1 MTFNTLLTPIA
12 LAVVLS
18 GCAIIPQA
26 SAPALPAGSTVAL
39 NDSVAVGPLVATPL
53 KVVED
58 SRCPMNARCIR
69 AGEAIVTTRVS
80 DGERTVTADL
90 TLGEPAQAL
99 GYAVRLSSVTPA
111 RMTNTTLAAR
121 DYRFTYELA
130 E

>member
-1 MTFNTLLTPIA
+1 MTFKTLLTPIA
-12 LAVVLS
+12 LAAAVS
-18 GCAIIPQA
+18 GCAVIPQTA
-26 SAPALPAGSTVAL
+26 APVRPAGSAVAL
-39 NDSVAVGPLVATPL
+39 NEAVAVGPLLATPL

-69 AGEAIVTTRVS
+69 AGEAIVTTRLS
-80 DGERTVTADL
+80 DGNTTSTIDL
-90 TLGEPAQAL
+90 KLGEPVEAL
-99 GYAVRLSSVTPA
+99 GHPVLLSSVTPA

>member
-1 MTFNTLLTPIA
+1 MTFKTLLTPIA
-12 LAVVLS
+12 FATALS

-26 SAPALPAGSTVAL
+26 STPTLPAGSAVAL
-39 NDSVAVGPLVATPL
+39 NESVAVGPLVATPL

-69 AGEAIVTTRVS
+69 AGEAIVTTRLS
-80 DGERTVTADL
+80 DGNTSSMIDL
-90 TLGEPAQAL
+90 KLGEPAEAF
-99 GYAVRLSSVTPA
+99 GYPVLLSSVTPA

>member
-1 MTFNTLLTPIA
+1 MTFKTLLAPIA
-12 LAVVLS
+12 LAAAMS

-26 SAPALPAGSTVAL
+26 STPVLPTGSDVAL
-39 NDSVAVGPLVATPL
+39 NESVTVGPLIATPL

-69 AGEAIVTTRVS
+69 AGDAIVTTRLS
-80 DGERTVTADL
+80 DGNTTSTVDL
-90 TLGEPAQAL
+90 TLGETVEAF
-99 GYAVRLSSVTPA
+99 GYPVLLSSVTPT